1 MMIQPTSSDIAKAKE
16 YLRKRVAAE
25 VSMEHYLDRKLL
37 AAAMKIVR
45 LAYKSNIPPTLFS
58 FSYNPFLSVEIDRII
73 NELVDEIEEYNLRL
87 AVNTDKEEDDILL
100 PYINRE
106 INGATYAD
114 RIRNY
119 AIRFKMELQDLIG
132 AGVVLGLS
140 LKGVEESVRKSFKT
154 PYVSSIASHLPHKGQ
169 SAYHRLQVLTRHTI
183 ADAWM
188 HADMEYHIRKGAI
201 GFITYRGSSYPC
213 DLCSD
218 YAGVFH
224 TFAEPY
230 PPLHPSCKCYAVP
243 VYK

>member
-1 MMIQPTSSDIAKAKE
+1 MQVAKNDIAKAKE

-37 AAAMKIVR
+37 AAALKIVR
-45 LAYKSNIPPTLFS
+45 LAYKRNIPPSLFS
-58 FSYNPFLSVEIDRII
+58 FSYHPFLALEVDRII
-73 NELVDEIEEYNLRL
+73 NELIDEIEEYNLRL
-87 AVNTDKEEDDILL
+87 AVSTDKEEDNVLL

-106 INGATYAD
+106 INGATYDD

-183 ADAWM
+183 ADGWM
-188 HADMEYHIRKGAI
+188 FSFFESARKGGAA
-201 GFITYRGSSYPC
+201 GYYVYRGSSCPC
-213 DLCSD
+213 SLCDMMVGYHPITD
-218 YAGVFH
+218 YVL
-224 TFAEPY
+224 PV
-230 PPLHPSCKCYAVP
+230 HPNCKCFAVP
-243 VYK
+243 VYNK